1 MRTLTAVALLAFAT
15 AMPAR
20 AADFGGDASDYVVY
34 GQRAG
39 QIYVY
44 DYEPGVRVRAY
55 WASPWRNR
63 RYFPTTG
70 TIPEFGRDEDI
81 DAPRGRY
88 KPAENFYR
96 EWRTSSDF
104 ESAPVA
110 TRHAPADY
118 ALPQDGDETSVRRAR
133 PGIDRFES
141 LPIDK

>member
-1 MRTLTAVALLAFAT
+1 MRTLSAVALVMIAST
-15 AMPAR
+15 MSAR

-70 TIPEFGRDEDI
+70 TIPESGRDEDLN
-81 DAPRGRY
+81 APRERY

-104 ESAPVA
+104 EIAPVA
-110 TRHAPADY
+110 PRHAPADY
-118 ALPQDGDETSVRRAR
+118 VPPQDDDEAPVRRAR